1 VSDLWKS
8 FWSKYRHAGTVSE
21 DTLFQQVGRT
31 VNGEPIAPQDFAA
44 TIAQIEQALQLGPDD
59 VLFEYCCGNGLVT
72 HELARRVRHVVG
84 VDFMEHLVEAARRFR
99 AAPNI
104 RYHVGDALQPIAPWL
119 DGAVP
124 DRFLMAS
131 ALQHFEP
138 AGLDTILANLC
149 AVAKP
154 GTFRF
159 LLTGIP
165 DDARKWNFY
174 DTAER
179 RARHEANVAAGDVL
193 NDGLGR
199 WWTQAEIAAIAQR
212 HGLHAEVSPEPT
224 EICNYRMAALLS

>member
-1 VSDLWKS
+1 LSELWKS

-31 VNGEPIAPQDFAA
+31 VNGEPIAPEDFAA
-44 TIAQIEQALQLGPDD
+44 TVAQVEADLGLGPDD

-72 HELARRVRHVVG
+72 HALAARVRRVIG

-104 RYHVGDALQPIAPWL
+104 EYHVGDALQPITPWL
-119 DGAVP
+119 GGEVP
-124 DRFLMAS
+124 NRYLMAS
-131 ALQHFEP
+131 ALQHFDL
-138 AGLDTILANLC
+138 AGLDTILGHLC
-149 AVAKP
+149 AVAAP

-174 DTAER
+174 DTPGRRER
-179 RARHEANVAAGDVL
+179 YTANVAAGDVL

-199 WWTQAEIAAIAQR
+199 WWTREEIAAIAQR
-212 HGLHAEVSPEPT
+212 HGLRAEVMPEPAA
-224 EICNYRMAALLS
+224 INNYRMAALLS